1 MLRPTASQPVAY
13 NGATPAGTGGPM
25 REPSD
30 IDELF
35 RGMAEY
41 AEDSDR
47 TDPRRFV
54 GRKHEM
60 QRLVL
65 ALERTAADNP
75 RSATRVVH
83 GIPGMGKTALSK
95 EFQRRIN
102 GASMAGKTA
111 WAVEVDCAD
120 FDLPPLKLVQKVA
133 AKLPA
138 RMDLIPGGGEWA
150 RRTRTA
156 VRKAAETALLFGTGK
171 TGREAMQ
178 RVTGLDD
185 AADLATC
192 INAFAGSVWPEE
204 IVVALVADEFQA
216 CPVTDR
222 VRAAL
227 RVIDS
232 CEHESRMQLVL
243 FGLPNVTSLLRD
255 DLGLSRM
262 TENAEIPLG
271 PLMGSEGRQVVA
283 ETLEALGL
291 AVSNPAWSYYLREL
305 DVAVNDWT
313 RWKDALA
320 DRIAEDSLNF
330 PQHLTSGLL
339 ATVRALID
347 TRGKLACGARL
358 QADIAERFERIKSGY
373 YARRLGPLEEHS
385 MALGALSCMED
396 GAAPEGIAIDLLI
409 AGADGREVPLSR
421 RQALD
426 VLRSAVGRSVIDA
439 HGEQGGVVYVASS
452 IPSMRHWLTAAFKQ
466 GVQEGWPA
474 ARAIVERHG
483 QRLPE
488 QRVAP

>member
-1 MLRPTASQPVAY
+1 
-13 NGATPAGTGGPM
+13 M

-54 GRKHEM
+54 GRKREM
-60 QRLVL
+60 QRLVHTVSRV
-65 ALERTAADNP
+65 ASFNP
-75 RSATRVVH
+75 RNATTVVH
-83 GIPGMGKTALSK
+83 GMPGIGKTALSK
-95 EFQRRIN
+95 EFQRHIN
-102 GASMAGKTA
+102 MVPLAGKTVL
-111 WAVEVDCAD
+111 AVEVDCAD
-120 FDLPPLKLVQKVA
+120 FDLPPLKLVQKIA
-133 AKLPA
+133 SKLSPH
-138 RMDLIPGGGEWA
+138 MEWIRLGTKWP
-150 RRTRTA
+150 RRPPEIRAT
-156 VRKAAETALLFGTGK
+156 
-171 TGREAMQ
+171 
-178 RVTGLDD
+178 
-185 AADLATC
+185 ADLKTC
-192 INAFAGSVWPEE
+192 INAYAGRVWAENAV
-204 IVVALVADEFQA
+204 IILVADEFQA
-216 CPVTDR
+216 CPVSDG

-232 CEHESRMQLVL
+232 CEHESRIQLVF

-255 DLGLSRM
+255 DLGLPRM

-271 PLMGSEGRQVVA
+271 PLKGLEGRQVVA
-283 ETLEALGL
+283 ETLEALGV

-330 PQHLTSGLL
+330 PQHLTAGLL

-385 MALGALSCMED
+385 MALGAISCMED
-396 GAAPEGIAIDLLI
+396 GAVLEGIAIDLLI
-409 AGADGREVPLSR
+409 AGADGRDVPLSR
-421 RQALD
+421 GQALD

-488 QRVAP
+488 LGVAP